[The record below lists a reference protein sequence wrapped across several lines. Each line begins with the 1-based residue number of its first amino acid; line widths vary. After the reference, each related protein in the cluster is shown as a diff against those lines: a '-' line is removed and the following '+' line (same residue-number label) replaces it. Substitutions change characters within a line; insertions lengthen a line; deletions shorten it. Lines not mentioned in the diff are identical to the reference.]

1 MLITTHVSAPN
12 ITATYSAYS
21 VSVYSEPCPVEYL
34 YDDDAGPIMNHSA
47 AMRRLAEKLMGK
59 AMAYDDQWVGIMTDS
74 TTCVWTR
81 KPYTLS

>member
-1 MLITTHVSAPN
+1 MLITTHVSGPD

-21 VSVYSEPCPVEYL
+21 KASSIQYQ
-34 YDDDAGPIMNHSA
+34 YDDDAGPIVNHSA
-47 AMRRLAEKLMGK
+47 AMRRLASKLMGE
-59 AMAYDDQWVGIMTDS
+59 AMAYDDQWVGIVTDT